1 MNKRNQKTVEQLFR
15 AILSLE
21 TVEECDKF
29 FEDAFTMQELE
40 SIAQRFDVACRLD
53 EGASY
58 VEINKETGASTATIC
73 RVSKCLNYGSGG
85 YRIAIERSKK
95 ENNGD

>member
-1 MNKRNQKTVEQLFR
+1 MNKRNKQAVEQLFH

-21 TVEECDKF
+21 TTEECEKF
-29 FEDAFTMQELE
+29 FDDAFTMQELE

-53 EGASY
+53 QGGSY

-85 YRIAIERSKK
+85 YRIAIDRMKK
-95 ENNGD
+95 EKSSD

>member
-1 MNKRNQKTVEQLFR
+1 MNKRNEETVKKLFR
-15 AILSLE
+15 AILTLK
-21 TVEECDKF
+21 TVEECEKF
-29 FEDAFTMQELE
+29 FDDAFTMQELE

-53 EGASY
+53 KGGSY

-85 YRIAIERSKK
+85 YRIAIDRMKK

>member
-1 MNKRNQKTVEQLFR
+1 MNKRNEETVKKLFR
-15 AILSLE
+15 AILTLE
-21 TVEECDKF
+21 TVEECEKF
-29 FEDAFTMQELE
+29 FDDAFTMQELE

-53 EGASY
+53 KGGSY

-85 YRIAIERSKK
+85 YRIAIDRIKK

>member
-1 MNKRNQKTVEQLFR
+1 MNKRNKQAVDRLFH

-21 TVEECDKF
+21 TPEECEKF
-29 FEDAFTMQELE
+29 FDDAFTMQELE

-53 EGASY
+53 QGGSY

-85 YRIAIERSKK
+85 YRIAIDRMKK
-95 ENNGD
+95 EKDSD

>member
-1 MNKRNQKTVEQLFR
+1 MKSMHNQETEALYK
-15 AILSLE
+15 AILSLK
-21 TVEECDKF
+21 TTEECEKF
-29 FEDAFTMQELE
+29 FDDAFTMQELE

-53 EGASY
+53 QGGSY

-85 YRIAIERSKK
+85 YRIAIDRMKK
-95 ENNGD
+95 EKDSD

>member
-1 MNKRNQKTVEQLFR
+1 MNKRNKEAVEKLFR
-15 AILSLE
+15 AILTLE
-21 TVEECDKF
+21 TVEECEKF
-29 FEDAFTMQELE
+29 FDDAFTMQELE

-53 EGASY
+53 KGGSY

-85 YRIAIERSKK
+85 YRIAIERTEK
-95 ENNGD
+95 EKSGD

>member
-1 MNKRNQKTVEQLFR
+1 MNKRNEETVKKLFR
-15 AILSLE
+15 AILTLE
-21 TVEECDKF
+21 TVEECEKF
-29 FEDAFTMQELE
+29 FDDAFTMQELE

-53 EGASY
+53 KGGSY
-58 VEINKETGASTATIC
+58 VEINKETSASTATIC

-85 YRIAIERSKK
+85 YRIAIDRMKK

>member
-1 MNKRNQKTVEQLFR
+1 MNKRNEETVKKLFR
-15 AILSLE
+15 AILTLE
-21 TVEECDKF
+21 TVEECEKF
-29 FEDAFTMQELE
+29 FDDAFTMQELE

-53 EGASY
+53 KGGSY

-85 YRIAIERSKK
+85 YRIAIDRMKK

>member
-53 EGASY
+53 QGGSY

-85 YRIAIERSKK
+85 YRIAIDRMKK
-95 ENNGD
+95 EKDSD